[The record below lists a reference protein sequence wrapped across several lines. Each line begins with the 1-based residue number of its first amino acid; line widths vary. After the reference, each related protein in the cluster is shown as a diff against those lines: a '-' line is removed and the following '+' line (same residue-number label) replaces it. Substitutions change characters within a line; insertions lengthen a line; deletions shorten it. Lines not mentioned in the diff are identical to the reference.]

1 MTRDLPQPVPPPD
14 QTQIACTTTATKN
27 ADECMNKQNKGEKK
41 KIINRKACHA
51 RKYDKE
57 IFCC

>member
-41 KIINRKACHA
+41 NHKQKSVPCQKI
-51 RKYDKE
+51 
-57 IFCC
+57 